1 MSDNYDNNNRNSNG
15 SSALLKGLIG
25 LAAAGVTAYVAYK
38 KGSAESDKNEA
49 VRRQQAD
56 EQEMKRHKAIA
67 SDCNTY
73 LEDKSYRELIDI
85 CECTICKGIYTDDE
99 DDFSECF
106 MNSLSNEQ
114 ISALIDYANNNDCVA
129 GFYTCLLFNE
139 SNSTEDERDFA
150 EELTLRALEN
160 NYPYAC
166 ILMGLG
172 NNPNVQEGD
181 ENYEYLA
188 SGFSYFEKN
197 YERAVSNEP
206 VPSQDLFIYA
216 ILRIGGTGC
225 DKNEEKAENA
235 LRIAAEQGFH
245 LANEALNDLMDV
257 DLEIPSEGIQ
267 EESTSAD
274 IQNDESEDD
283 WDDVF
288 DELDEEIN
296 GYSEN
301 ENDDEEEMSAEDS
314 FADTDDEYINSDDE
328 DTDEISETEPDSYEN
343 QTEESVSD
351 NIQPESAGQIQNSPQ
366 EKDFYPVRTL
376 DIQCQSLQDV
386 VMQMRQYDFKGVS
399 NFDIIFFGD
408 AKFNKKISNASR
420 AYAKMTSVETPVCL
434 FDDTVFG
441 SAKEGFV
448 LTTRNLF
455 IRVVLGTSA
464 TIPLDSI
471 TGVKVKGSQVFIEY
485 NVMGNSQEV
494 KLDVILNSG
503 MQNKAAENMAMLISI
518 ALSI

>member
-1 MSDNYDNNNRNSNG
+1 MSDNYNNNNRNSNG

-67 SDCNTY
+67 SDSNPY

-85 CECTICKGIYTDDE
+85 CECTICKGIYSDDE
-99 DDFSECF
+99 EDFSECF

-129 GFYTCLLFNE
+129 AFYTCLLLNE

-150 EELTLRALEN
+150 EELAFRALEN

-166 ILMGLG
+166 ILMALG
-172 NNPNVQEGD
+172 NNLNVQEGD
-181 ENYEYLA
+181 ENYEYFA

-197 YERAVSNEP
+197 YERAVSNES

-216 ILRIGGTGC
+216 MLRIGGLGC
-225 DKNEEKAENA
+225 DKDGEKSENA

-245 LANEALNDLMDV
+245 LANEALHDLMDV
-257 DLEIPSEGIQ
+257 DLEIH

-274 IQNDESEDD
+274 IQGDASEDD
-283 WDDVF
+283 WDDIF

-301 ENDDEEEMSAEDS
+301 ENDVEEEMSAEES

-328 DTDEISETEPDSYEN
+328 DADENECEISETEPDSYEN

-351 NIQPESAGQIQNSPQ
+351 TIHLESAGQIQNLSQ

-434 FDDTVFG
+434 FDNTVFG

-448 LTTRNLF
+448 LTTRNLY

-471 TGVKVKGSQVFIEY
+471 TGVKVKGSEVFIEY

-494 KLDVILNSG
+494 MLDVILNSG
-503 MQNKAAENMAMLISI
+503 MQKRAAKNMAMLISI
-518 ALSI
+518 ALSV